1 MDEGDTLNA
10 AGDAQSPL
18 RSPAIALH
26 TARMGT
32 LYYGDNLD
40 ILARYL
46 ADESVD
52 LVYLD
57 PPFNS
62 AQNYNAFFEEK
73 DGTAAAAQIQAF
85 KDTWA
90 WNEDSRDAYEEL
102 SLRADKLGSVMCAFM
117 EILGPNDMMAYL
129 AMMAPR
135 LVELRRVLKKTGSL
149 YLHCDPTASHYLKL
163 LLDAVFGADNFR
175 SEIVW
180 QRTAAHGSAKRW
192 GPVHDTIFFYARSG
206 SYLWAHPSR
215 PHTPAYL
222 EKHFRSVDADGR
234 SFQPISLT
242 GAGKRNGES
251 GQPWKGVNPTKVGR
265 HWAVPREVMK
275 RHKLSGATVQD
286 RLDALDGAGLIF
298 WPKGEDGTPR
308 LKWYADELDGMA
320 VPDVWTDIPPLGAQS
335 AERLGYPTQKPVA
348 LLERIILASSNPGDV
363 VLDPFCGCG
372 TTVDAAEKHGRKWI
386 GIDIT
391 HLAITLIKN
400 RLRDTYN
407 IDLPTQVIGEPTD
420 LSGARALAA
429 ENKYQFQWWALGLVG
444 ARPVEEKKGADG
456 GVDGK
461 ILFRDHPDP
470 KAKPQSII
478 FSVKGGGVSVKDVRE
493 LSDVVRKTEAALGVL
508 ISIEEPTKPMV
519 AEAAGAGFYTSAF
532 NGQKFPRVQLRTIEQ
547 LMAGVTIERPSLN
560 VAVDETFKK
569 APKAKGKAHPE
580 LEL

>member
-1 MDEGDTLNA
+1 
-10 AGDAQSPL
+10 
-18 RSPAIALH
+18 
-26 TARMGT
+26 MGI

-40 ILARYL
+40 ILRRYV
-46 ADESVD
+46 ADASVD

-85 KDTWA
+85 KDTWE
-90 WNEDSRDAYEEL
+90 WNADSRNAYDAL
-102 SLRADKLGSVMCAFM
+102 SLRADKLGNVMRAFM

-135 LVELRRVLKKTGSL
+135 LVELRRALKPTGSL

-163 LLDAVFGADNFR
+163 LLDAVFGADSYR

-180 QRTAAHGSAKRW
+180 KRTTTHNDSKRW
-192 GPVHDTIFFYARSG
+192 SDNTDTIFFYTVSG
-206 SYLWAHPSR
+206 GNSESFTWNPQHEGYGADYVADKYRHDDGDGRGPYRLDNMTSPNPR
-215 PHTPAYL
+215 PNMMYEWKGHAWP
-222 EKHFRSVDADGR
+222 EKGWRFSKETMAELDADGR
-234 SFQPISLT
+234 IWYPDSKEKRPQFKRYLSE
-242 GAGKRNGES
+242 GKG
-251 GQPWKGVNPTKVGR
+251 P
-265 HWAVPREVMK
+265 VMGN
-275 RHKLSGATVQD
+275 L
-286 RLDALDGAGLIF
+286 
-298 WPKGEDGTPR
+298 WP
-308 LKWYADELDGMA
+308 
-320 VPDVWTDIPPLGAQS
+320 DIPPLNSQAK
-335 AERLGYPTQKPVA
+335 ERLGYPTQKPVA

-372 TTVDAAEKHGRKWI
+372 TTVDAAQKHGRQWI

-391 HLAITLIKN
+391 HLAITLIKS
-400 RLRDTYN
+400 RLRDTYGAD
-407 IDLPTQVIGEPTD
+407 IQMKVIGEPTD

-470 KAKPQSII
+470 KQKPRAII
-478 FSVKGGGVSVKDVRE
+478 FSVKGGHVGVKDVRE
-493 LSDVVRKTEAALGVL
+493 LSDVVRKTDAAIGVL
-508 ISIEEPTKPMV
+508 ISLDEPTKPMRI
-519 AEAAGAGFYTSAF
+519 EAADTGSYTSAF
-532 NGQKFPRVQLRTIEQ
+532 NGQQFPRIQLRTIEQ
-547 LMAGVTIERPSLN
+547 LMAGVAIERPSWN

-569 APKAKGKAHPE
+569 APRAKAKGGEQAE
-580 LEL
+580 LL

>member
-1 MDEGDTLNA
+1 
-10 AGDAQSPL
+10 
-18 RSPAIALH
+18 
-26 TARMGT
+26 MGT

-40 ILARYL
+40 ILRRYI

-85 KDTWA
+85 KDTWE
-90 WNEDSRDAYEEL
+90 WNTESQHAYEEL
-102 SLRADKLGSVMCAFM
+102 SLRADRPGNVMRAFM
-117 EILGPNDMMAYL
+117 EILGPTDMMAYL

-135 LVELRRVLKKTGSL
+135 LVELRRALKPTGSL

-163 LLDAVFGADNFR
+163 LLDAVFGGDQFC

-180 QRTAAHGSAKRW
+180 QRTAAHGSARRW
-192 GPVHDTIFFYARSG
+192 GPVHDTIFFCAKSEDYF
-206 SYLWAHPSR
+206 WANPSM
-215 PHTPAYL
+215 PHKAGYI
-222 EKHFRSVDADGR
+222 EKHFRSADADGR
-234 SFQPISLT
+234 KFQPISLT
-242 GAGKRNGES
+242 GAGTRNGES
-251 GQPWKGVNPTKVGR
+251 GRPWRGVNPTAVGR

-275 RHKLSGATVQD
+275 LHGLSGVTVQD
-286 RLDALDGAGLIF
+286 RLDALNGAGLIY
-298 WPKGEDGTPR
+298 WPKDVDGTPR
-308 LKWYADELDGMA
+308 LKWYADELNGMA
-320 VPDVWTDIPPLGAQS
+320 IRDVWTDIPPLGAQS

-348 LLERIILASSNPGDV
+348 LLERIVLASSNPGDV

-372 TTVDAAEKHGRKWI
+372 TTVDAAQKHGRQWI

-391 HLAITLIKN
+391 HLAITLIKS
-400 RLRDTYN
+400 RLRDTYGA
-407 IDLPTQVIGEPTD
+407 DFKMTVLGEPTD

-461 ILFRDHPDP
+461 ILFRDQPDP
-470 KAKPQSII
+470 RQKPQAIV
-478 FSVKGGGVSVKDVRE
+478 FSVKGGGTGVKDVRE
-493 LSDVVRKTEAALGVL
+493 LSDVVRRTDYAIGVL

-519 AEAAGAGFYTSAF
+519 TEAAGAGFYTSAF
-532 NGQKFPRVQLRTIEQ
+532 NGQKFPRVQLRTIGQ
-547 LMAGVTIERPSLN
+547 LMAGVAIERPSGN
-560 VAVDETFKK
+560 VSMDETFKK
-569 APKAKGKAHPE
+569 APKTKGRAHPE
-580 LEL
+580 LGI